1 MKLPGIKA
9 AAVAGACVT
18 ATVVAGC
25 SGSGGGAGG
34 AGANATGGK
43 LVDNATFTMAVASDP
58 GNLDPYSVASSVAG
72 QFATLAY
79 DSLVNVTTKGDIVTG
94 LASSWKLDGPR
105 VTLTLRSGIT
115 CSDGSAFTAADAAAN
130 LNYAADP
137 KNKSPFATY
146 LPPGAT
152 ATADAS
158 AGTVTLTGSTA
169 APFVLNGLANL
180 PMVCA
185 KGLKD
190 RGSLAHATD
199 GTGPYQL
206 TQAAAGSQ
214 YTYTKR
220 SGYTWGPDGATTAA
234 KGMPAKVVVKVVAN
248 ETTAANLLLTGGLNA
263 ATIVGADVARLQ
275 AKKLFSASTS
285 LVLGELWFNHDAG
298 RLTADKSVRMALAQ
312 ALDLTA
318 MQKAVTSGLGGPAT
332 TLAARS
338 PAACPGNS
346 IAAALPAHSL
356 DAAKQLLDQD
366 GWKVGDGGVR
376 SKDGKPLSLSL
387 IYLSD
392 AGPGMA
398 SGAELAGQAWKEL
411 GVQVKVTAQDQ
422 ATLSQNVFGAG
433 NWDVGLIPIN
443 VSSPDQLVPLLS
455 GAVPPNG
462 QNFAHIDN
470 AAYKAG
476 VAKASAIAGAKGCPD
491 WLAAEANLVRDADV
505 IPFANSVTRIF
516 GAKAQF
522 DDLGT
527 DVVPTSIRMFAG

>member
-1 MKLPGIKA
+1 
-9 AAVAGACVT
+9 
-18 ATVVAGC
+18 
-25 SGSGGGAGG
+25 
-34 AGANATGGK
+34 
-43 LVDNATFTMAVASDP
+43 
-58 GNLDPYSVASSVAG
+58 
-72 QFATLAY
+72 
-79 DSLVNVTTKGDIVTG
+79 
-94 LASSWKLDGPR
+94 
-105 VTLTLRSGIT
+105 
-115 CSDGSAFTAADAAAN
+115 
-130 LNYAADP
+130 
-137 KNKSPFATY
+137 
-146 LPPGAT
+146 
-152 ATADAS
+152 
-158 AGTVTLTGSTA
+158 
-169 APFVLNGLANL
+169 
-180 PMVCA
+180 
-185 KGLKD
+185 
-190 RGSLAHATD
+190 
-199 GTGPYQL
+199 
-206 TQAAAGSQ
+206 
-214 YTYTKR
+214 
-220 SGYTWGPDGATTAA
+220 
-234 KGMPAKVVVKVVAN
+234 VVKIVSN

-318 MQKAVTSGLGGPAT
+318 MQKAVTTGLGGPAT
-332 TLAARS
+332 TLAASS

-346 IAAALPAHSL
+346 VAAALPAHSL
-356 DAAKQLLDQD
+356 DAAKQLLDDD
-366 GWKVGDGGVR
+366 GWKAGDGGVR
-376 SKDGKPLSLSL
+376 SKNGKPLSLSL

-392 AGPGMA
+392 AGPGIA
-398 SGAELAGQAWKEL
+398 SGAELASQAWKEL

-433 NWDVGLIPIN
+433 NWDIGLIPIN

-476 VAKASAIAGAKGCPD
+476 VAKASAIAGAKGCGD

-522 DDLGT
+522 ADLGT